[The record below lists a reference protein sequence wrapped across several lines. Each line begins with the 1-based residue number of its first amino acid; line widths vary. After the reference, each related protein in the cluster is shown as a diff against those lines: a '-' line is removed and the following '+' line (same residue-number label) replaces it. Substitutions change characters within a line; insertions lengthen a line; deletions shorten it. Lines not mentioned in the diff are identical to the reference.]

1 MMIIISIVIS
11 IKILQDLFLKAIC
24 RCLCIHLSVDIVKIR
39 AQGNIVFVNQ
49 DYMSI
54 NIKIKD
60 YLLYD
65 RQIDSLRQRTY
76 FDYTIIIRYSVENQT
91 APK

>member
-1 MMIIISIVIS
+1 MIIISIVIS

-54 NIKIKD
+54 NIKII
-60 YLLYD
+60 YCT
-65 RQIDSLRQRTY
+65 IDKLILCANGLTL
-76 FDYTIIIRYSVENQT
+76 IIQ
-91 APK
+91 